1 MFAECCRT
9 EAVVFT
15 NERNLLTGGELK
27 ARKDELLRNVAAKRE
42 RVE

>member
-15 NERNLLTGGELK
+15 NERNLLTGELK
-27 ARKDELLRNVAAKRE
+27 ARKDELLINVAAKRE